1 MSYQTEIDSHQNHH
15 RGETTAAQ
23 DIFYFPQ
30 MPNSNIFN
38 DRILFEN
45 SFNNGDSL
53 SVRSLGYLS
62 PYSRSRPSS
71 PISEREKNA
80 FISPEVWREP
90 FLNRSPNGETYTAS
104 THHSRFLPGQ
114 QQGSASKTAP
124 TRCEGSCQTSERG
137 LLLLNSPEF
146 PSILVSS
153 QKKCRLKGKNR
164 DRKHRKSQNNDV
176 GSILEAQIELFEDPQ
191 KEENI
196 RSKIAKLR
204 SFWGRS
210 SKLLPSTF
218 KVSFLCPVRRQS
230 EFIDFSL
237 KEILLEEHHQNG
249 PRPKNNNSGIDQ
261 KSKASWTT
269 SQADPSAVMRNI
281 LD

>member
-1 MSYQTEIDSHQNHH
+1 
-15 RGETTAAQ
+15 
-23 DIFYFPQ
+23 

-38 DRILFEN
+38 DRFVFEN
-45 SFNNGDSL
+45 ACDIGDSL

-80 FISPEVWREP
+80 FVCPDVFREP
-90 FLNRSPNGETYTAS
+90 FVNRGQAGEIYAGSPQF
-104 THHSRFLPGQ
+104 SRYLSVH
-114 QQGSASKTAP
+114 QQGSNSKTAP

-137 LLLLNSPEF
+137 VLFLNSPEF

-153 QKKCRLKGKNR
+153 DKKCRLKGKNR

-176 GSILEAQIELFEDPQ
+176 GSILEAQIEVFENPQ
-191 KEENI
+191 KEDNI
-196 RSKIAKLR
+196 RSKISKLR

-218 KVSFLCPVRRQS
+218 KVSYLCPVRRQS
-230 EFIDFSL
+230 EFLDFSL

-249 PRPKNNNSGIDQ
+249 PRPKTENSATDQ

-269 SQADPSAVMRNI
+269 SQAHSGAEMRHI